1 MATQR
6 KIGATLVLGG
16 EREFSAAVSKST
28 KALSTLKSEMAL
40 VSKQFEGQE
49 NTLEALTAKH
59 DVLSR
64 SLEQAQKVETETSN
78 ALANSKKNYEE
89 SGRSL
94 ENFRT
99 QLSAA
104 QQALDRMKSSSS
116 ATDSE
121 IEQQEQLIKELST
134 DVANAEKTYSRA
146 GDAVENW
153 QKKMYNAQADVV
165 SLNHQLAENDKYM
178 EEARTST
185 DGCAVSID
193 AYGKAVTAS
202 EKNTRVLNDST
213 QRAIQSLEG
222 LSRGAATIKVLET
235 VSQSVRQIA
244 GEINEVSDKIV
255 DVGSSF
261 ESAMSEVEAISGAT
275 GDELGKLTSKA
286 EELGSTTKFTATEV
300 GNAFKYMSLAGWDV
314 EQSLDGIQGILDL
327 SAASGMELAK
337 ASDMVTDYLS
347 AFNLEA
353 KDSSRIADLL
363 ASAQASANTSAEQ
376 LGEAYGNCATTL
388 SAAGQSI
395 ETVTAVLE
403 GMSNNGT
410 KGAEAGTQLAAVMS
424 QITAKMKDG
433 AISIGETSIAVQDSN
448 GNYRDLLDI
457 LGDVEKATEGM
468 GTAEKAAAL
477 SAVFNRTSLKGLNT
491 ILNESIPAIRTYRE
505 GLDDATGAAHDMAS
519 TMQDNLQGQVTALN
533 SALEGLGI
541 EAYNGIAEPL
551 TGGVKVLT
559 SFVSE
564 CTKAL
569 KELPAPLKAVVS
581 GVGLAT
587 AGIAKLT
594 PSAVTLLT
602 TVKQFKT
609 ANEMI
614 TALKAINNVGG
625 STAGAVGAVAEAVGD
640 LTDAA
645 QGAGAVA
652 DVADSI
658 DDVTDV
664 ASDGT
669 RALSGLGSAAGSAGT
684 SFTGAGIAIAGV
696 TAVVVGSIAAADAL
710 HKRIIESDEVL
721 KLYLDTAE
729 EATEATKELSE
740 SMKNVGTDLADTLG
754 TNTASFSM
762 ATPLISELSKLQSQT
777 QYTTADMT
785 IMQGLVTKLNA
796 IYPDLGLTIDSV
808 TGKLSANGKEIRDI
822 SGYMDNYRDS
832 IEKAAKTDALKDLYK
847 NLSEAEYQLS
857 KNKDEVESLTDEMME
872 YVNKGVVELDENGF
886 MKSSSYLNFFS
897 ASDLTKFNEIKRKR
911 DELIEQSKTLS
922 GDMDDERERVASLE
936 KELGIASSTLSD
948 VSENAEDVS
957 DAMASNNVIK
967 QASDYEI
974 LAEKIKSVDGNLEEV
989 AEAISSDEELT
1000 EEHQKAIQ
1008 KLFENTVLAWQN
1020 YHDEITGGLSDEL
1033 NSLTDSMHSWSDYKK
1048 TVLDAL
1054 QSSSDLFKATSG
1066 DASVTWAEMSKNLT
1080 DNAQKYTQ
1088 WNENVNAVLSSSRY
1102 ANDEAFRSM
1111 ANSIMTLGI
1120 DGSDY
1125 LQQFVQNLDASDEAL
1140 AQWAD
1145 MSSITDT
1152 YATNMANLQSATETS
1167 MSGIATAY
1175 DNTKTEA
1182 EQALSSLSQ
1191 SIADQTQAYN
1201 DWYGNVQSIVD
1212 SEQYKTD
1219 SEFRE
1224 FANSLMSTGLSGAKA
1239 VQDLWDGMQSG
1250 SEEVDKAVESY
1261 SSLKS
1266 AQGTYA
1272 DAMAS
1277 IQTTVQQGYDDA
1289 VVIVDNAGGALA
1301 TAAANASDGINNID
1315 LSQFV
1320 SNVDTASGDAVTSV
1334 EDASTKVDT
1343 TTADIINTI
1352 TSKLGPESEIQ
1363 QKAYSWGEEF
1373 GRNFASGLRAQI
1385 GSVSVAAFAMA
1396 DSVSRFLHHTS
1407 PDEGPLA
1414 GDDKWGS
1421 EFGSQ
1426 FASGIMDSSSS
1437 VQDAAKYF
1445 ASKVADNFDSLTAD
1459 ASGFWDSASVSS
1471 VMRNNALA
1479 NAMQET
1485 EKQYGNTINMT
1496 INGSEGQDIR
1506 ELANLV
1512 TDRLKMQFA

>member
-1054 QSSSDLFKATSG
+1054 QPLRIC
-1066 DASVTWAEMSKNLT
+1066 SKQHR
-1080 DNAQKYTQ
+1080 AMR
-1088 WNENVNAVLSSSRY
+1088 LS
-1102 ANDEAFRSM
+1102 
-1111 ANSIMTLGI
+1111 
-1120 DGSDY
+1120 
-1125 LQQFVQNLDASDEAL
+1125 
-1140 AQWAD
+1140 
-1145 MSSITDT
+1145 
-1152 YATNMANLQSATETS
+1152 
-1167 MSGIATAY
+1167 
-1175 DNTKTEA
+1175 
-1182 EQALSSLSQ
+1182 
-1191 SIADQTQAYN
+1191 
-1201 DWYGNVQSIVD
+1201 
-1212 SEQYKTD
+1212 
-1219 SEFRE
+1219 
-1224 FANSLMSTGLSGAKA
+1224 
-1239 VQDLWDGMQSG
+1239 
-1250 SEEVDKAVESY
+1250 
-1261 SSLKS
+1261 
-1266 AQGTYA
+1266 
-1272 DAMAS
+1272 
-1277 IQTTVQQGYDDA
+1277 
-1289 VVIVDNAGGALA
+1289 
-1301 TAAANASDGINNID
+1301 
-1315 LSQFV
+1315 
-1320 SNVDTASGDAVTSV
+1320 
-1334 EDASTKVDT
+1334 
-1343 TTADIINTI
+1343 
-1352 TSKLGPESEIQ
+1352 
-1363 QKAYSWGEEF
+1363 
-1373 GRNFASGLRAQI
+1373 
-1385 GSVSVAAFAMA
+1385 
-1396 DSVSRFLHHTS
+1396 H
-1407 PDEGPLA
+1407 
-1414 GDDKWGS
+1414 
-1421 EFGSQ
+1421 
-1426 FASGIMDSSSS
+1426 
-1437 VQDAAKYF
+1437 
-1445 ASKVADNFDSLTAD
+1445 
-1459 ASGFWDSASVSS
+1459 
-1471 VMRNNALA
+1471 
-1479 NAMQET
+1479 
-1485 EKQYGNTINMT
+1485 
-1496 INGSEGQDIR
+1496 GQR
-1506 ELANLV
+1506 CPR
-1512 TDRLKMQFA
+1512 T

>member
-28 KALSTLKSEMAL
+28 KALSTLKSEMSL
-40 VSKQFEGQE
+40 VSKTFEGQQ
-49 NTLEALTAKH
+49 NSLEALTAKH

-64 SLEQAQKVETETSN
+64 SLEQAQKVQTETAN

-94 ENFRT
+94 ENFKT
-99 QLSAA
+99 QLSGA

-121 IEQQEQLIKELST
+121 IAEQEQLIKNLSG
-134 DVANAEKTYSRA
+134 DVATAEKTYAKA

-153 QKKMYNAQADVV
+153 QKKMYNAQSDVI
-165 SLNHQLAENDKYM
+165 SLNRQLAENDKYM
-178 EEARTST
+178 EEARTAT
-185 DGCAVSID
+185 DGCATSID
-193 AYGKAVTAS
+193 AYGKVVTAS

-213 QRAIQSLEG
+213 NRAIQSLEG
-222 LSRGAATIKVLET
+222 LSRASATIQVLES

-275 GDELGKLTSKA
+275 GDELGKLTEKA

-300 GNAFKYMSLAGWDV
+300 GQAFKYMSLAGWDV
-314 EQSLDGIQGILDL
+314 EQSMDGIQGILDL
-327 SAASGMELAK
+327 AAASGMELAK

-433 AISIGETSIAVQDSN
+433 AISIGETSVAVQDSN

-491 ILNESIPAIRTYRE
+491 ILNESIPAIRTYRD
-505 GLDDATGAAHDMAS
+505 GLNDATGAASNMAS
-519 TMQDNLQGQVTALN
+519 TMQDNLQGKVTELN

-551 TGGVKVLT
+551 TAGVKVLT

-569 KELPAPLKAVVS
+569 KDLPAPLKAVVS

-587 AGIAKLT
+587 AGVAKLT

-602 TVKQFKT
+602 TIKQFKT

-669 RALSGLGSAAGSAGT
+669 RALSGLGSAAGTAGT

-696 TAVVVGSIAAADAL
+696 TAIVAGSIAAADAL

-754 TNTASFSM
+754 TNTASFNM

-796 IYPDLGLTIDSV
+796 IYPDLGLSIDNV

-936 KELGIASSTLSD
+936 KELGIVSSTLSD

-1000 EEHQKAIQ
+1000 EEHQKALQ

-1352 TSKLGPESEIQ
+1352 TSKLGPGSEIQ
-1363 QKAYSWGEEF
+1363 QNAYSWGAEF
-1373 GRNFASGLRAQI
+1373 GKNFASGLRSTI
-1385 GSVSVAAFAMA
+1385 GSISIAAFSMA

-1414 GDDKWGS
+1414 GDDKWGA

-1459 ASGFWDSASVSS
+1459 ASGFWDSSSVSS